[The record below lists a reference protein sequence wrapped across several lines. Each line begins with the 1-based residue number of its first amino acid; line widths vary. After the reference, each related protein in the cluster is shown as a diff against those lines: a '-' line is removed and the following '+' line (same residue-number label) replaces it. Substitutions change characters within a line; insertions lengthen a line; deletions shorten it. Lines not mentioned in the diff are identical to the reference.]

1 MEIDDFKYSKELK
14 EAEKRGAVLPSLS
27 VPNDTNA
34 YRFVF
39 SNNIPNSYIPIYLM
53 SPKRATTA
61 AEKNELKTS
70 GYALSLF
77 NTEDNAQKEY
87 AKLCATCRNIKLTIG
102 DTVSYGVLTSKDG
115 MISKIN
121 SSNGHFDLY
130 EFKGCDLAQRFTL
143 LEDVL

>member
-39 SNNIPNSYIPIYLM
+39 SNNIPNSYIPVYLM

-61 AEKNELKTS
+61 AEKNKLKTS

-87 AKLCATCRNIKLTIG
+87 AKLCATHRNIKLTIG

-121 SSNGHFDLY
+121 SSNGH
-130 EFKGCDLAQRFTL
+130 
-143 LEDVL
+143 LEKPH

>member
-1 MEIDDFKYSKELK
+1 MEIEDFKYSEELK
-14 EAEKRGAVLPSLS
+14 EVAKRGANLPSLF
-27 VPNDTNA
+27 VPYDTNA

-39 SNNIPNSYIPIYLM
+39 RNNIPKSYIPAYLM
-53 SPKRATTA
+53 SPKRVTKDE
-61 AEKNELKTS
+61 EKHKLSTS

-77 NTEDNAQKEY
+77 NTEDNAVKKY
-87 AKLCATCRNIKLTIG
+87 AELSASFRNIKLTIG

-115 MISKIN
+115 MISKTN